1 MLIETKSFTFIF
13 VIITCFFVGFFLGV
27 EVDYLERSD
36 IFCEIDREFLKEIE
50 TNVFQAIIKC
60 ELK

>member
-1 MLIETKSFTFIF
+1 MLINIKSVTFVVFIATTF
-13 VIITCFFVGFFLGV
+13 WIGFMIGLS
-27 EVDYLERSD
+27 VDYLERSD